1 MPNDS
6 LSRSGNRNRQNA
18 AGKPKGKKKKITA
31 KRVGWTLF
39 FTATLAIIVALA
51 GYLYVMVNGEKLYQ
65 ANLDKITVNE
75 PSKIYDRNGK
85 LMGELSIEKS
95 EPVESEEIPK
105 LLKDAFVA
113 TEDKRFY
120 EHQGVDVWAI
130 GRAAVRDVIARAA
143 VEGGSTIT
151 QQLAKNLFLTRDKT
165 FFRKATEVSI
175 ATALERNMTKDEILT
190 LYLNRI
196 FFGHQ
201 RYGIQAASE
210 YYFGESNLNELKLWQ
225 MATLAALPKGPS
237 KYNPLSNPENSKER
251 RGVVLTLM
259 YEQGYITK
267 EQMDEA
273 KAVNYNYEPPA
284 SETKYTAFIDYVMDE
299 AEEATHL
306 TSDDL
311 NVGGYEIYTT
321 MDEKAQ
327 EALEQAFED
336 DDLFEKSPDDQPV
349 QGSMVIMNN
358 QNGSIAA
365 LLGGRDYQ
373 RKGFNRANASRRQ
386 PGSALKPIVSYAPAL
401 ETGNFTS
408 DSRLSNERQC
418 FGKYCP
424 TNLHGYSSTI
434 SMQDAITKSENIPAV
449 WLLNQIG
456 VNTGYEFAQNL
467 GITMTEEDK
476 SLAIALGGMSK
487 GTNTLEMAQAYSAFA
502 NGGQYQSAYSIKQ
515 IKNSE
520 GTVVYEHKS
529 DARKVM
535 DEQTAYQMT
544 DMMQEVVNSGTG
556 KRADIGRPLAG
567 KTGTTQSGIEG
578 NDSNR
583 DVWFVGYTPQYTGAI
598 WMGYDQPDGSHMLKN
613 SSGLAAAFF
622 AKVMSQALEG
632 EPVQDF
638 EKPEG
643 LPETEVQQP
652 EEPVKLSAPA
662 GMSASYNPE
671 TQIVSLTWNAAE
683 GENVQYRVYRK
694 EASEANYTPVIEGL
708 SVTNTEDIDATEG
721 STYEY
726 YVTAYNAEGESEPSN
741 AIQIAI
747 AAQTPPENTQD
758 EGEEQP
764 GGGEEIPPGD
774 GTVPVDPG
782 NQGTQPGDGSGTGEN
797 IPGDTSQPGQDAG
810 DGTGAGTGTDADVP
824 EGQTDSNTQD
834 PTSEGEA
841 PEGGQVDGT
850 DQGVETDTGDAAT
863 QDQNQGV
870 SNGSVNENDNENNR

>member
-39 FTATLAIIVALA
+39 FTAALAVIVALA

-65 ANLDKITVNE
+65 ANLDKITLNE
-75 PSKIYDRNGK
+75 PSKIFDRNGK
-85 LMGELSIEKS
+85 LMGELSIQKS
-95 EPVESEEIPK
+95 EPVESDEIPK

-120 EHQGVDVWAI
+120 EHQGVDIWSI

-201 RYGIQAASE
+201 RYGIKAASE
-210 YYFGESNLNELKLWQ
+210 YYFGESDLNKLELWQ

-251 RGVVLTLM
+251 RGVVLQLM

-267 EQMDEA
+267 AQMDEA

-299 AEEATHL
+299 AEKETHL

-311 NVGGYEIYTT
+311 NVGGYKIYTT
-321 MDEKAQ
+321 MDAKTQ
-327 EALEQAFED
+327 DALEQAFDD
-336 DDLFEKSPDDQPV
+336 DDLFEKSPDDKPV

-365 LLGGRDYQ
+365 LMGGRDYQ
-373 RKGFNRANASRRQ
+373 RQGFNRVNASRRQ
-386 PGSALKPIVSYAPAL
+386 PGSSLKPIVSYAPAL

-408 DSRLSNERQC
+408 DSRLSNEKQC
-418 FGKYCP
+418 FGNYCP

-456 VNTGYEFAQNL
+456 VKTGYEFAQKL

-502 NGGQYQSAYSIKQ
+502 NKGQFQSAYSIKK
-515 IKNSE
+515 IENSE
-520 GTVVYEHKS
+520 GTPVYEHKS
-529 DARKVM
+529 DLRQVM
-535 DEQTAYQMT
+535 SEQTAYQMT
-544 DMMQEVVNSGTG
+544 DMMREVVNSGTG
-556 KRADIGRPLAG
+556 RRADIGRPLAG
-567 KTGTTQSGIEG
+567 KTGTTQSGIAG
-578 NDSNR
+578 NSGNR

-598 WMGYDQPDGSHMLKN
+598 WMGYDQPDSKHMLKN
-613 SSGLAAAFF
+613 SSSLAAAFF

-643 LPETEVQQP
+643 LPDTEAPP
-652 EEPVKLSAPA
+652 EAPQKLTAPA
-662 GMSASYNPE
+662 GLSASYNPD
-671 TQIVSLTWNAAE
+671 TQIVSLTWNTVD

-694 EASEANYTPVIEGL
+694 EASEGSFTPVIEGL
-708 SVTNTEDIDATEG
+708 SVTNTEDIDASEG
-721 STYEY
+721 HTYDY
-726 YVTAYNAEGESEPSN
+726 YVTAYNAEGESDPSGTV
-741 AIQIAI
+741 QISI
-747 AAQTPPENTQD
+747 EAQAPPEDTT
-758 EGEEQP
+758 GEQP
-764 GGGEEIPPGD
+764 GDGETPPPGD
-774 GTVPVDPG
+774 GTPVDPG
-782 NQGTQPGDGSGTGEN
+782 NSVPGDGTGSGEN
-797 IPGDTSQPGQDAG
+797 SGVPGDAGQPGQDAG
-810 DGTGAGTGTDADVP
+810 DGTGADTGTGGPD
-824 EGQTDSNTQD
+824 GQTDPGSQD
-834 PTSEGEA
+834 QPAGEEV
-841 PEGGQVDGT
+841 PGSGQVDTSVPGIEGNSGDMT
-850 DQGVETDTGDAAT
+850 TQG
-863 QDQNQGV
+863 QNPGHG
-870 SNGSVNENDNENNR
+870 NGLMNGNGNGNGNGHNR